1 MVTAEISLLK
11 GAMSALGHKRTL
23 AVQNATSALPQERTF
38 AAHNPMSAKCQKR
51 TLIGGLRRCQLPYWA
66 TNPPSIEIFAPV
78 KKDARL
84 EQSQTMSS
92 ATSSGVPI
100 RPMG

>member
-1 MVTAEISLLK
+1 
-11 GAMSALGHKRTL
+11 MSALPPMSDICSASAHVRFGSKADMS
-23 AVQNATSALPQERTF
+23 AVQSPCPLHPR
-38 AAHNPMSAKCQKR
+38 KR
-51 TLIGGLRRCQLPYWA
+51 TLIDGLRRWSSLCQLPYWA
-66 TNPPSIEIFAPV
+66 TNPPSIEMFAPV

>member
-1 MVTAEISLLK
+1 MQL
-11 GAMSALGHKRTL
+11 GMSAL
-23 AVQNATSALPQERTF
+23 
-38 AAHNPMSAKCQKR
+38 CQKR

-66 TNPPSIEIFAPV
+66 TNPPSNEIFAPV

-92 ATSSGVPI
+92 ATSSWGPNPSDGVKRVHHFVSANLPFT
-100 RPMG
+100 RLSN